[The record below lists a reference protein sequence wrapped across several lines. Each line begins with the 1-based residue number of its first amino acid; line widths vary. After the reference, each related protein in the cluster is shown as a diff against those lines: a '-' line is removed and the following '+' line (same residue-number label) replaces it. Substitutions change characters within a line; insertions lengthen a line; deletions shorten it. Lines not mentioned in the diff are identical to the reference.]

1 MVSNT
6 TTMSSLDLTP
16 FGFTPTESKVYQV
29 LLTGG
34 PGTGYAVARS
44 AGLARANAYS
54 ALEGLVSKGA
64 ARGEDGQPKVYR
76 AEPPAGVLAR
86 ITAAQGDALDRLAT
100 ALEGFGAPAS
110 PSIVELSSVRGLL
123 QLLTHEIGRAKASVE
138 LLAPADAYPLLAPA
152 LRRAASAGLTLSL
165 YAPVKVE
172 LPFVQV
178 EAIGEV
184 RDWPGAPL
192 LAIMDGAGAV
202 IAGRQDNTVRG
213 HWGSAPTF
221 VAAARLTL
229 DRLRMAP

>member
-1 MVSNT
+1 MP
-6 TTMSSLDLTP
+6 SLNLTP

-76 AEPPAGVLAR
+76 AEPPTAVLAR
-86 ITAAQGDALDRLAT
+86 ITAVQSDALDQLAA

-110 PSIVELSSVRGLL
+110 PSLVELTSVRGLL
-123 QLLTHEIGRAKASVE
+123 QLLTHEIGRAKVSVD

-152 LRRAASAGLTLSL
+152 LRRAAGAGLTMSL
-165 YAPVKVE
+165 YAPVEVE

-178 EAIGEV
+178 EAVGEA
-184 RDWPGAPL
+184 RGWPGAPL
-192 LAIMDGAGAV
+192 IAIMDGAGAV
-202 IAGRQDNTVRG
+202 IAARQDSMVQG

-221 VAAARLTL
+221 VAAARMTL
-229 DRLRMAP
+229 DRIRMAP

>member
-1 MVSNT
+1 
-6 TTMSSLDLTP
+6 
-16 FGFTPTESKVYQV
+16 
-29 LLTGG
+29 
-34 PGTGYAVARS
+34 
-44 AGLARANAYS
+44 
-54 ALEGLVSKGA
+54 
-64 ARGEDGQPKVYR
+64 
-76 AEPPAGVLAR
+76 VLAR

>member
-1 MVSNT
+1 MP
-6 TTMSSLDLTP
+6 SLNLTP

-64 ARGEDGQPKVYR
+64 ARGENGQPKVYR
-76 AEPPAGVLAR
+76 AEPPTAVLAR
-86 ITAAQGDALDRLAT
+86 VTAVQSEALDQLAA

-110 PSIVELSSVRGLL
+110 PSLVELTSVRGLL
-123 QLLTHEIGRAKASVE
+123 QLLTHEIGRARSSVD

-152 LRRAASAGLTLSL
+152 LRRAASAGLTMSL
-165 YAPVKVE
+165 YAPVEVE

-178 EAIGEV
+178 DAVGEARG
-184 RDWPGAPL
+184 WPGAPL
-192 LAIMDGAGAV
+192 IAIMDGAGAV
-202 IAGRQDNTVRG
+202 IAARQDSMVQG

-221 VAAARLTL
+221 VAAARMTL